1 MKIGSNIKE
10 IREVEKNYKRSY
22 VAQKLNITTRAYANI
37 ENDITGLT
45 VNRLQEI
52 ASILDCSISYILN
65 YKQSKKEFYN
75 HFHNYNGNKGV
86 NILNQGVNFSNFSL
100 QKLQEELLQS
110 QRERIALL
118 ETLLKQN
125 NINISN
131 IQT

>member
-1 MKIGSNIKE
+1 MKIGCHIKE

-37 ENDITGLT
+37 ENDITGIT

-52 ASILDCSISYILN
+52 ASILDCSISYILK
-65 YKQSKKEFYN
+65 YRQSKKEFYN
-75 HFHNYNGNKGV
+75 HFHNYSGNKGV
-86 NILNQGVNFSNFSL
+86 NILNQGVRFSNFSL
-100 QKLQEELLQS
+100 PKLQEELLQS

-125 NINISN
+125 NINF
-131 IQT
+131 